1 MTGLEYGV
9 NARLSRACFGI
20 FNQKIGSVPANGDQS
35 GREVGWREERPT
47 IGPCTMCS
55 RLEAHGNG
63 ISIILRQ
70 RNGKKAPKVAE

>member
-1 MTGLEYGV
+1 ME
-9 NARLSRACFGI
+9 RLLCSNPRRSRCAAG
-20 FNQKIGSVPANGDQS
+20 
-35 GREVGWREERPT
+35 
-47 IGPCTMCS
+47 